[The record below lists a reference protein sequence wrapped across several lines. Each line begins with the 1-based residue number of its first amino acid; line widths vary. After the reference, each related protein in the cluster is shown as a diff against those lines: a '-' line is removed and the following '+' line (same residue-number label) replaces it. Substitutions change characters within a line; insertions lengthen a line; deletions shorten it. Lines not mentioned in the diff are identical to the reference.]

1 MFPRLL
7 RALATIAVAAAPL
20 QTQQQHAQHTAKV
33 EPERVSRVRLRT
45 GVELE
50 VAEQGRLDGEPVLF
64 LHGFTDSRL
73 SWSLVLPHLPEGI
86 RAIVPTMRGHG
97 ESDKPSCC
105 FGVSDFAAD
114 AIALLDALGIEQ
126 AVLVGHS
133 LGSYVGQRLALSH
146 PDRFTRIVLIS
157 TGYTANTDMVV
168 GFRKEIATLPDRVP
182 VEVAREFQESMIVQP
197 VPPAFFQQA
206 VNESGKVPTRIWR
219 AVLDDLVQND
229 APVNHAKIGA
239 PTLVLSGKKDAFW
252 GKEHYDSLARAIPEA
267 KLLVYEESGHS
278 PNWEEPARLARDI
291 AAFVFGPEATARS
304 PEQHSVGAH
313 EHNSSS
319 AAGVMPLLEGLGDW
333 SMPIT
338 TSSSEAR
345 RYFDQGVRLI
355 YAFNHDEAVRSFE
368 RAAEL
373 DAACALCHW
382 GAAYALGPNI
392 NLPMDPAAEPRALF
406 AIRTAVRLKTRA
418 TARERA
424 LIDAVAARYGEPAG
438 AARAARDSAFAGQM
452 RRVARQYP
460 DDPDIQVIFA
470 DAMLNLRP
478 WNQWTRDGKPQ
489 PGTLELVAALE
500 RVIARAPDHAG
511 ACHLYVHAVEASDTP
526 ERALSCAEQ
535 LPKLMPGAGH
545 VVHMPAHVFL
555 RVGRYEEAARAN
567 IAAVNADGRY
577 FASRVVPDGIYPM
590 FYAPHNLHFLWA
602 TYLLSGQKAKA
613 LSTARALQDR
623 VKPADARAVPS
634 LEGFLVSEAL
644 ALARFRDW
652 DAILRLPQPPAE
664 LRFVRAMWH
673 YARGMAWAATGQ
685 SRNAAA
691 SLDSLLG
698 IASTTPNDV
707 IIILNAAPAL
717 MNVAADVL
725 KGSIAESERKYDAAV
740 AHYQSAAKKEDALT
754 YDEPPPWY
762 HSARNFLGEALLKAG
777 RAGEAE
783 RAFLEDLRFV
793 RETGWSLEGL
803 ERALRAQ
810 GKETD
815 AAAVATRRAKAWQ
828 YADVTLRR
836 GG

>member
-1 MFPRLL
+1 MLPRLL
-7 RALATIAVAAAPL
+7 RALATIAVATAPL
-20 QTQQQHAQHTAKV
+20 HAQQLPSHHKANA
-33 EPERVSRVRLRT
+33 EPVRVQRVRLST

-50 VAEQGRLDGEPVLF
+50 VAERGRPDGQPVVF
-64 LHGFTDSRL
+64 LHGFSDSRF
-73 SWSLVLPHLPEGI
+73 SYSLLVPHLPEEI
-86 RAIVPTMRGHG
+86 RAIVVTMRGHG
-97 ESDKPSCC
+97 ESDKPACC
-105 FGVSDFAAD
+105 FRISDFAAD
-114 AIALLDALGIEQ
+114 AIALLDALGIRQ
-126 AVLVGHS
+126 ATLVGHS
-133 LGSYVGQRLALSH
+133 LGSFVVQRAAANH
-146 PDRFTRIVLIS
+146 PDRIARLVLVGS
-157 TGYTANTDMVV
+157 GYATHTQPVA
-168 GFRKEIATLPDRVP
+168 GLRSEAATLADPIP
-182 VEVAREFQESMIVQP
+182 LEFARDFQQSSIAIT
-197 VPPAFFQQA
+197 VPPAFFQQVVA
-206 VNESGKVPTRIWR
+206 ESRKVPARIWR

-229 APVNHAKIGA
+229 APVNHAKFGVA
-239 PTLVLSGKKDAFW
+239 TLIISGKRDAFW
-252 GKEHYDSLARAIPEA
+252 GPEHYDSLARAIPGA
-267 KLLVYEESGHS
+267 RLLVYEKSGHA
-278 PNWEEPARLARDI
+278 PNWEEPERVARDI
-291 AAFVFGPEATARS
+291 TAFVLGPETPTRGR
-304 PEQHSVGAH
+304 EQHSSAH
-313 EHNSSS
+313 EHESPKS
-319 AAGVMPLLEGLGDW
+319 AGPMPLLEGLGDW
-333 SMPIT
+333 RMRVT
-338 TSSSEAR
+338 TSSSDAR

-373 DAACALCHW
+373 DPACALCFW

-392 NLPMDPAAEPRALF
+392 NLPMDPAAEPRAL
-406 AIRTAVRLKTRA
+406 AAVRNAVSVKSNA

-424 LIDAVAARYGEPAG
+424 LIEALAVRYGEPAG
-438 AARAARDSAFAGQM
+438 AARASRDSAFANRM
-452 RRVARQYP
+452 RRVAQQYP

-489 PGTLELVAALE
+489 PGTMELVAALE
-500 RVIARAPDHAG
+500 RVIARTPDHAG
-511 ACHLYVHAVEASDTP
+511 ACHLYVHAVEASNTP
-526 ERALSCAEQ
+526 ERALPCAER

-613 LSTARALQDR
+613 LSTARALQER
-623 VKPADARAVPS
+623 VKPADARAVAS

-644 ALARFRDW
+644 ALARFGDW

-691 SLDSLLG
+691 ALDSLLG
-698 IASTTPNDV
+698 IASSTPNDV
-707 IIILNAAPAL
+707 IIILNSAPAL

-725 KGSIAESERKYDAAV
+725 KGSIAASERKYDAAV

-777 RAGEAE
+777 RAAEAE
-783 RAFLEDLRFV
+783 RAFREDLRFV
-793 RETGWSLEGL
+793 RETGWSLDGL

-810 GKETD
+810 GKEKD
-815 AAAVATRRAKAWQ
+815 AAAVAKRRAKAWQ